1 MFHVKH
7 KINFEKG
14 VQKMEIENKNYEISM
29 SKASTV
35 AEGMK
40 SLPVFQTVRG
50 SNQWNTEKREQFV
63 NDLAAGKYIPPIAY
77 GYVTDEEG
85 NKSLA
90 IMDGQQRGNAIRE
103 AVENGKLNPETEV
116 LIAIDKAR
124 EGSELFRVLNI
135 GVPVG
140 SALVTAVS
148 LEGVAGQALL
158 AVAEHKALDL
168 VPWSAIQTGRTERAA
183 FAATLLAVAAGWAM
197 PESST
202 KACEAW
208 LKEHAAEVDGDGKAA
223 ALAMADRIEAALVP
237 YAETVNGEDKKRA
250 KVARKVLGGVRKK
263 NNWLT
268 LCQLV
273 KDDYSAE
280 DAVALFADGEVWTK
294 GGRYYPTAVQGGKRL
309 KTASTIPMGGG
320 SSGNAVDT
328 AKRLDAAVYYLAE
341 GGEFIRDPYAILDAD
356 ADAKTAR
363 KAAEKATDIAPD
375 ALAAALGM

>member
-1 MFHVKH
+1 M
-7 KINFEKG
+7 KIDT
-14 VQKMEIENKNYEISM
+14 KNYELSM
-29 SKASTV
+29 SKASIV

-50 SNQWNTEKREQFV
+50 ASQWNADKREQFV
-63 NDLAAGKYIPPIAY
+63 ADLAAGKYIPPIAY
-77 GYVTDEEG
+77 GYVTDEDG
-85 NKSLA
+85 NKTLA

-103 AVENGKLNPETEV
+103 AVESGKLSPETEV
-116 LIAIDKAR
+116 LIAIDKTRDGA
-124 EGSELFRVLNI
+124 ELFRVLNI

-148 LEGVAGQALL
+148 LEGIAGQALL
-158 AVAEHKALDL
+158 AVAEHEALSL

-183 FAATLLAVAAGWAM
+183 FAATLLAVAAGWAI

-202 KACEAW
+202 KACETW
-208 LKEHAAEVDGDGKAA
+208 LKEHAAEVDGEGNATALAIADRIAA
-223 ALAMADRIEAALVP
+223 ALAP

-250 KVARKVLGGVRKK
+250 KVARKVIGGIRKK

-280 DAVALFADGEVWTK
+280 DAVALFADGEVWAK

-309 KTASTIPMGGG
+309 KTATTIPMGGG

-328 AKRLDAAVYYLAE
+328 AKRLDAAIYYLAE
-341 GGEFIRDPYAILDAD
+341 GGEFVRDPYAILDAD

-363 KAAEKATDIAPD
+363 KAAEHAAGIEAD
-375 ALAAALGM
+375 ALKAALGM

>member
-1 MFHVKH
+1 MK
-7 KINFEKG
+7 
-14 VQKMEIENKNYEISM
+14 IENKNYEISM

-35 AEGMK
+35 AEAMK

-50 SNQWNTEKREQFV
+50 SNQWNAEKREQFV
-63 NDLAAGKYIPPIAY
+63 ADLAEGKYIPPIAY
-77 GYVTDEEG
+77 GYVTDEDG

-103 AVENGKLNPETEV
+103 AVENGKLSPETDV
-116 LIAIDKAR
+116 LIAIDKTR
-124 EGSELFRVLNI
+124 EGAELFRVLNI

-148 LEGVAGQALL
+148 LEGIAGQALL

-183 FAATLLAVAAGWAM
+183 FAATLLAVAAGWSM

-208 LKEHAAEVDGDGKAA
+208 LKEHAAEVDGEGKAA

-328 AKRLDAAVYYLAE
+328 AKRFDAAVYYLAE
-341 GGEFIRDPYAILDAD
+341 GGEFVRDPYAILDAD
-356 ADAKTAR
+356 ADTKTAR
-363 KAAEKATDIAPD
+363 KAAEKAAGIAPD